1 MAIPKQVEDHFDKTE
16 TSIDQ
21 VVDELVFI
29 AQAKFDESY
38 DDISKDS
45 MSKIHADIMS
55 EVFIKLGQRMMLI

>member
-1 MAIPKQVEDHFDKTE
+1 MAIPKKVDDHFDKTE

-38 DDISKDS
+38 NDISKDS